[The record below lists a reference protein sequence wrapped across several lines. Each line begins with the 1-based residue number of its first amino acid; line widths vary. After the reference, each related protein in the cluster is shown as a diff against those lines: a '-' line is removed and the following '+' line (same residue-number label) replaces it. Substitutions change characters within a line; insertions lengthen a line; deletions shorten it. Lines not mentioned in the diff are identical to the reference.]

1 MISIQTPHQNN
12 CYFRTASIDTV
23 TYPTSVYAFLDTTP
37 VLQYENGSM
46 DEWYS
51 FFERGDSFFQNCSP
65 TFESPS
71 VSDTDLSRFNPVFVN
86 LVRNWIDFCS
96 NNQLTISV
104 SAMDAIET
112 CLEVFLSS
120 ALNACNEESL
130 NRTRQENQRVLV
142 PALFGGAISKCPYLQ
157 LISNS
162 GLMKPSAV

>member
-1 MISIQTPHQNN
+1 
-12 CYFRTASIDTV
+12 
-23 TYPTSVYAFLDTTP
+23 
-37 VLQYENGSM
+37 M

-71 VSDTDLSRFNPVFVN
+71 VGDTDLSRFDPAFVN
-86 LVRNWIDFCS
+86 LVKNWIDFCS
-96 NNQLTISV
+96 NNQLTISA

-120 ALNACNEESL
+120 ALKACNEESL

-162 GLMKPSAV
+162 GLMKPSAVWLVCFILFSLGRSFIFELKLPNQRTSR